1 MTFAHDKNK
10 SKGHF
15 LTFDQAVMMQSKHK
29 VHTHGNL
36 K

>member
-1 MTFAHDKNK
+1 MRFTNDKNK

-29 VHTHGNL
+29 MHTRGNL